1 MQDHHV
7 ARVAALF
14 EQVASESDQHVAFFS
29 AYGEKL
35 VDWTDVGAGE
45 LVLDIGTGRGA
56 VATASRRRG
65 ARVVG
70 LDIAAEMLRR
80 GSGPRIRG
88 DARDL
93 PLRGAQLDVAVGA
106 FSIHLLPDPVA
117 GMREAARVTRRGGR
131 VVVALG
137 GRFASPEWDFWFE
150 VLGRHAHRGTLE
162 PSLPAPV
169 AIPDAA
175 AALRAAGLVD
185 VRTSEVEVSVPVSE
199 PRDFLL
205 GEQAHGARS
214 LFDRFDAEVRAQ
226 VEAELLGHLN
236 ALHLDGGITL
246 RRAATFAEGRVP

>member
-14 EQVASESDQHVAFFS
+14 EQVASEYDQHVAFFS

-45 LVLDIGTGRGA
+45 LLLDIGTGRGA
-56 VATASRRRG
+56 VATSARARG

-88 DARDL
+88 DARTL
-93 PLRGAQLDVAVGA
+93 PIRGAQFDLAVGA

-117 GMREAARVTRRGGR
+117 GMTEAARATRRGGR

-137 GRFASPEWDFWFE
+137 GRFASPEW
-150 VLGRHAHRGTLE
+150 G
-162 PSLPAPV
+162 
-169 AIPDAA
+169 
-175 AALRAAGLVD
+175 
-185 VRTSEVEVSVPVSE
+185 
-199 PRDFLL
+199 
-205 GEQAHGARS
+205 
-214 LFDRFDAEVRAQ
+214 RFDPEVRAR
-226 VEAELLGHLN
+226 VEAELLGHLR
-236 ALHLDGGITL
+236 ALHRNGGITL